1 MWKVWKNVTQLIY
14 IEHYIQQM
22 QNTNSFQKHTEDFL
36 KLAILNHETS
46 YNVFQKTEINR
57 IYSLAIL
64 ELS

>member
-1 MWKVWKNVTQLIY
+1 MNQLLY

-22 QNTNSFQKHTEDFL
+22 QEKNTNSFQKYTEDFL
-36 KLAILNHETS
+36 KLAILYHETS
-46 YNVFQKTEINR
+46 FNVPQNMEINR